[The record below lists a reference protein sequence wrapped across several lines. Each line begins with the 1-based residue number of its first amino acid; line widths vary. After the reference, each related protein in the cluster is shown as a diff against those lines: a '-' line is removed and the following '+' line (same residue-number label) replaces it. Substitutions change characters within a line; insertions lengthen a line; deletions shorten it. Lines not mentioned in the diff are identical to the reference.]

1 MSGCSVSW
9 IFMSNGELRIISGKI
24 CQRAENQGRSL
35 SHKCLGADLAGCR
48 AGGAAKTSANSSSGQ
63 NGDGPT
69 TRANTTHPSIPRS
82 HHISYIMS
90 ADVRAWVTDSAICF
104 ELYCAEMGYGSVP
117 RLPIYCG
124 CCQTALQHI
133 TESLLLFYSST
144 LLCQLLGIIVDLWE
158 NALVSTWAGF

>member
-1 MSGCSVSW
+1 MQNREQAGCCNEFSVSW
-9 IFMSNGELRIISGKI
+9 IFMSSGELRIISVKI

-48 AGGAAKTSANSSSGQ
+48 AGGAAKTPPLPTPPRAKMATGQ
-63 NGDGPT
+63 QPEP
-69 TRANTTHPSIPRS
+69 THPSIPRS

-124 CCQTALQHI
+124 CCQTDLQHI
-133 TESLLLFYSST
+133 TESLLPST
-144 LLCQLLGIIVDLWE
+144 LLLFYA
-158 NALVSTWAGF
+158 NF

>member
-1 MSGCSVSW
+1 MQNREQAGCCIEFSVSW
-9 IFMSNGELRIISGKI
+9 IFMSNGELRIISVKI

-48 AGGAAKTSANSSSGQ
+48 AGGAAKTPPLPTPPRAKMATGQ
-63 NGDGPT
+63 QPEPT
-69 TRANTTHPSIPRS
+69 LLIHRFPHLDHTTSLN
-82 HHISYIMS
+82 IMS

-133 TESLLLFYSST
+133 TESLLSST
-144 LLCQLLGIIVDLWE
+144 LLLFYA
-158 NALVSTWAGF
+158 NF